1 MCVYPHQSTSS
12 WRVPPIDTK
21 THSSHPQ
28 INPRKQVHF
37 LGKFSQLH
45 PKFYSFAWLCM
56 QKIARENFL
65 LSRLMEEFT
74 KRVHDPYFQSQLAST
89 TVSEDSLANRVWV
102 PGPVIVGGGPSG
114 LAVAAC
120 LKNQGVNALILE
132 QTNCIAPL
140 WKMKTYD
147 RLRLHL
153 PKQFCQLPL
162 MPFPKDFPTY
172 PTKQQFLAYLEAYA
186 NKYELKPVYNTTVV
200 RAEYDR
206 GCGLWRVKT
215 KMAEYVSRWVIVATG
230 ENAEEVVPK
239 FEGMNEFTGP
249 ILHTSSYK
257 SGDCFENQKVLVVG
271 CGNSGME
278 VCLDLCNYN
287 ACPSLVIRDSLHVL
301 PQEMLGRS
309 TFGLS
314 MSLLKW
320 FPIRVVDR
328 FLLLVSRFMIGDTN
342 KLGLSRPKLGPLELK
357 KVYGKTPVLDVGTLA
372 KIRSGDIK
380 VYPGI
385 KRLACN
391 NVEFVD
397 GRIEKF
403 DAIILATGY
412 RSNVTTWLKDTNLF
426 SEKDGFPKKQFP
438 EGWKGENGLY
448 AIGFTKRGLLG
459 TSIDAVRIAED
470 IACQWKM
477 NMKHFKSLHPAT

>member
-1 MCVYPHQSTSS
+1 
-12 WRVPPIDTK
+12 
-21 THSSHPQ
+21 
-28 INPRKQVHF
+28 
-37 LGKFSQLH
+37 
-45 PKFYSFAWLCM
+45 
-56 QKIARENFL
+56 
-65 LSRLMEEFT
+65 MEEYA
-74 KRVHDPYFQSQLAST
+74 KRVHDAYFQAQMAT
-89 TVSEDSLANRVWV
+89 TSISGDSLANCVWV
-102 PGPVIVGGGPSG
+102 PGPIIVGAGPSG

-120 LKNQGVNALILE
+120 LKNQGFDVFILE
-132 QTNCIAPL
+132 QANCIASL
-140 WKMKTYD
+140 WQIKTYD
-147 RLRLHL
+147 RLCLHL
-153 PKQFCQLPL
+153 PKKFCQLPL

-172 PTKQQFLAYLEAYA
+172 PSKQQFLAYLEAYA
-186 NKYELKPVYNTTVV
+186 KRFDLKPVFNTTVV

-206 GCGLWRVKT
+206 ECGLWRVKT
-215 KMAEYVSRWVIVATG
+215 KVNEYICPWVIVATG

-239 FEGMNEFTGP
+239 IEGMNEFVGP
-249 ILHTSSYK
+249 IIHTSSYK
-257 SGDCFENQKVLVVG
+257 SGDCFEKKKVLVVG

-278 VCLDLCNYN
+278 VCLDLCNHN
-287 ACPSLVIRDSLHVL
+287 ACPSLVVRDSLHVL

-314 MSLLKW
+314 MCLLKW
-320 FPIRVVDR
+320 FPVRVVDW
-328 FLLLVSRFMIGDTN
+328 FLLLASHFMIGDTN

-357 KVYGKTPVLDVGTLA
+357 NVSGKTPVLDVGTLA

-391 NVEFVD
+391 DVEFVD

-426 SEKDGFPKKQFP
+426 SEKDGLPTKPFP

-448 AIGFTKRGLLG
+448 AVGFTKRGLLG
-459 TSIDAVRIAED
+459 TSIDAARIAED
-470 IACQWKM
+470 IVRQW
-477 NMKHFKSLHPAT
+477 NIDMKPFKSLTMND

>member
-1 MCVYPHQSTSS
+1 
-12 WRVPPIDTK
+12 
-21 THSSHPQ
+21 
-28 INPRKQVHF
+28 
-37 LGKFSQLH
+37 
-45 PKFYSFAWLCM
+45 
-56 QKIARENFL
+56 
-65 LSRLMEEFT
+65 MEEYA
-74 KRVHDPYFQSQLAST
+74 KRVHDPYFQPQMATTTASG
-89 TVSEDSLANRVWV
+89 DSSTNRVWV
-102 PGPVIVGGGPSG
+102 PGPVIVGAGPSG

-120 LKNQGVNALILE
+120 LKNKGVHVLILE
-132 QTNCIAPL
+132 QANCIASL
-140 WKMKTYD
+140 WQLKTYD
-147 RLRLHL
+147 RLCLHL

-172 PTKQQFLAYLEAYA
+172 PTKQQFLSYLESYA
-186 NKYELKPVYNTTVV
+186 KQFELNPVFNTTVV

-215 KMAEYVSRWVIVATG
+215 KVTEYVCRWVIVATG

-239 FEGMNEFTGP
+239 IEGMNEFIGP

-257 SGDCFENQKVLVVG
+257 SGDCFEHKKVLVVG

-278 VCLDLCNYN
+278 VCLDLCNFN
-287 ACPSLVIRDSLHVL
+287 ACPSLVVRDSLHVL

-314 MSLLKW
+314 MCLLKW
-320 FPIRVVDR
+320 FPIRLVDL
-328 FLLLVSRFMIGDTN
+328 FLLLASHFMIGDTS

-357 KVYGKTPVLDVGTLA
+357 NVSGKTPVLDVGTLA

-380 VYPGI
+380 VYPGV
-385 KRLACN
+385 KKLACN

-412 RSNVTTWLKDTNLF
+412 RSNVTNWLKDTNLF
-426 SEKDGFPKKQFP
+426 SEKDGFPKKAFP
-438 EGWKGENGLY
+438 EGWKGESGLY

-459 TSIDAVRIAED
+459 TSIDAARIAED
-470 IACQWKM
+470 IARQWNIEM
-477 NMKHFKSLHPAT
+477 NHFKSLNHPTTT